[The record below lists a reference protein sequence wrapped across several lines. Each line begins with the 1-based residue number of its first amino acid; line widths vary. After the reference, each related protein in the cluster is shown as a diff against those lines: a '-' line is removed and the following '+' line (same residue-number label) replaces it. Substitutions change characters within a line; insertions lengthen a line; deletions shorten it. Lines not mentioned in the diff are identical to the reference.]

1 MLKLKL
7 QYFGHLIWRTD
18 SSEKSLMLGKLKAGG
33 EGDDRVW
40 NGSMTS
46 LTQWTWVW
54 TSSGSWWW
62 TGKPSVL
69 KSMGSQTVGTEL
81 LNWIELNWILRT
93 DNGSTIQ
100 YVLFIQMFSQSML
113 RRLYVSL
120 EICLSSRFMSVFFIF
135 LGDLVPMLS
144 QNACCMWGA
153 WYHSLSFEKF
163 PFSN

>member
-1 MLKLKL
+1 MGRANSL
-7 QYFGHLIWRTD
+7 
-18 SSEKSLMLGKLKAGG
+18 EKTLMLGKLKAGG
-33 EGDDRVW
+33 GGDDRVW
-40 NGSMTS
+40 NGWMTS

-120 EICLSSRFMSVFFIF
+120 EICLSSRFMSVVLCSWVTLCQCYLKMHVACEGPGTILWVLRNF
-135 LGDLVPMLS
+135 LSLISILLV
-144 QNACCMWGA
+144 GI
-153 WYHSLSFEKF
+153 
-163 PFSN
+163 

>member
-40 NGSMTS
+40 NGWMTS

-113 RRLYVSL
+113 MRLYVSL
-120 EICLSSRFMSVFFIF
+120 EICLSSRFMSVFFYF
-135 LGDLVPMLS
+135 LGWPCANVISKCMLHVRGLVPFS
-144 QNACCMWGA
+144 EFWEI
-153 WYHSLSFEKF
+153 SFL
-163 PFSN
+163 